1 MQQTYDRSY
10 NFDSQNPN
18 TPVMARNSEGQ
29 WSKTTLGDVRVFTGF
44 THFYF
49 IENEVEEVEEEEM
62 EDPSSVEL
70 ARQGVNQMIDWISQW
85 SVRAPAVDM
94 KLNEFRDQIFDHL
107 EDVEVELED
116 SW

>member
-1 MQQTYDRSY
+1 MQQTYDQSY
-10 NFDSQNPN
+10 DFDSRDPN
-18 TPVMARNSEGQ
+18 VAVMARTSSGR
-29 WSKTTLGDVRVFTGF
+29 WVKTTLGDVRVFPDF

-49 IENEVEEVEEEEM
+49 VENEVEEVEDEKM
-62 EDPSSVEL
+62 GDPSSVEL

-94 KLNEFRDQIFDHL
+94 KLNEFRDQIFEHL
-107 EDVEVELED
+107 DDVAVELGD